1 MCEMLEAEI
10 MEKHTMV
17 RGKRFFV
24 LFAALLFA
32 ACATPQPPRELLDA
46 RAAYRKAQ
54 SGPAARLAPAELYEA
69 KVALNDAEQAF
80 DDDPESE
87 KTYTLSYVAQR
98 VAQRVESQANIKQ
111 AAAEKDQ
118 NFNQIQTLQSEG
130 LTKSQQELTRTRD
143 QLAAEKKARAE
154 AERNVRAAIEKVAEA
169 AKLAVKQDDRG
180 TIIVLPGS
188 VLFESGK
195 ATLFPRAQQMLALL
209 TEQLRNQKTAVI
221 TVEGHTDS
229 RGTPSTNMQLS
240 QERADSVRSYLVSQ
254 GIPPE
259 QIRAVGM
266 GENRPIADNNTTE
279 GRAENRR
286 VEIVIAPGEHK

>member
-1 MCEMLEAEI
+1 
-10 MEKHTMV
+10 MEKYNMV
-17 RGKRFFV
+17 RGKRLFFFV
-24 LFAALLFA
+24 AALLFA

-80 DDDPESE
+80 EDDAESE

-98 VAQRVESQANIKQ
+98 VAQRVESQASIKQ
-111 AAAEKDQ
+111 ATADKEKASAE
-118 NFNQIQTLQSEG
+118 IQKLQTEG
-130 LTKSQQELTRTRD
+130 LKELVRTRD
-143 QLAAEKKARAE
+143 QLAEEKKARAE

-180 TIIVLPGS
+180 TVIVLPGS

-195 ATLFPRAQQMLALL
+195 ATLFALAQQKLALL
-209 TEQLRNQKTAVI
+209 AEQLRNQKTSMI

-254 GIPPE
+254 GIPSE

-266 GENRPIADNNTTE
+266 GETRPVADNKTTE

-286 VEIVIAPGEHK
+286 VEIVIAPGEPK